1 VSIEEESMVSR
12 HTRLHDEA
20 GMSMVFVS
28 VGFLAFFAAT
38 TLAID
43 VGMFM
48 TARTQ
53 AQNSADAAAMSG
65 ATALIYNSW
74 TDRSPTGPV
83 VLSAINTAKAN
94 KVMGADVDVL
104 SSDITFPL
112 DSFGQANLVKADV
125 FRTTAR
131 LNPVDTLIGK
141 MFNVPFVDIMATA
154 TAQAA
159 PADGMTCVK
168 PFIIPDRWA
177 ENQNPP
183 WTTSSTF
190 DRYNNQGVVIANPDT
205 YTASDGWGKN
215 PLRDDRGTRLILRA
229 QQGNNIAPSMYY
241 SWKMPGEI
249 GGSFYEDNIA
259 NCNPTVIK
267 VGYVA
272 QQEPGAM
279 EGPTLSGLQTL
290 LARDPYASWDDYNK
304 KVVSDMNPSPRI
316 FPIPLY
322 NPDEFQSGKTTGRG
336 ATLIVTNWL
345 GFFLEDIQGGDVI
358 GRVFPIAGVTAAT
371 GPSAGTPLAFVIRL
385 VQ

>member
-1 VSIEEESMVSR
+1 MGIR
-12 HTRLHDEA
+12 TARLHDEA
-20 GMSMVFVS
+20 GMSMVFIS

-53 AQNSADAAAMSG
+53 AQNSADAGALSG
-65 ATALIYNSW
+65 ATALVYNSW
-74 TDRSPTGPV
+74 DDRSPSGPAVQSAMNTG
-83 VLSAINTAKAN
+83 LAN
-94 KVMGADVDVL
+94 KVMGAAVNVL
-104 SSDITFPL
+104 SSDVTFPL
-112 DSFGQANLVKADV
+112 DSYGQANLVKVNV
-125 FRTTAR
+125 FRTATR
-131 LNPVDTLIGK
+131 NNPVATLVGPV
-141 MFNVPFVDIMATA
+141 FGVPTVDILATA

-168 PFIIPDRWA
+168 PFIIPDKW
-177 ENQNPP
+177 EEKQNPP

-190 DRYNNQGVVIANPDT
+190 DRYDNKGRLLANPDI
-205 YTASDGWGKN
+205 YDPAKGYGAGDV
-215 PLRDDRGTRLILRA
+215 GTLLILRA

-241 SWKMPGEI
+241 SWKMPGAI

-259 NCNPTVIK
+259 NCNPTVINR
-267 VGYVA
+267 GYIA

-290 LARDPYASWDDYNK
+290 MARDPAAYWDVTAK
-304 KVVSDMNPSPRI
+304 KYVSTQNPSPRV

-322 NPDEFQSGKTTGRG
+322 DPDLYQQGQQTGRN
-336 ATLIVTNWL
+336 ATLIVKNWL
-345 GFFLEDIQGGDVI
+345 GFFLEDIKGGDVY
-358 GRVFPIAGVTAAT
+358 GRVFPIAGVTAT
-371 GPSAGTPLAFVIRL
+371 SGPTTAPPLAFVIRL

>member
-1 VSIEEESMVSR
+1 MGIR
-12 HTRLHDEA
+12 TARLHDEA
-20 GMSMVFVS
+20 GMSMVFIS

-53 AQNSADAAAMSG
+53 AQNSADAAALSG

-74 TDRSPTGPV
+74 SDRSPTGPAV
-83 VLSAINTAKAN
+83 QSAISTAIAN
-94 KVMGADVDVL
+94 KVMNVAVDTIASDV
-104 SSDITFPL
+104 TFPV
-112 DSFGQANLVKADV
+112 DSFGQPNEVKVDV

-141 MFNVPFVDIMATA
+141 MFNVPTVDIFATA

-168 PFIIPDRWA
+168 PFIIPDRWT
-177 ENQNPP
+177 EVQNPP

-190 DRYNNQGVVIANPDT
+190 DRYDNKGRVLANADT
-205 YTASDGWGKN
+205 YDPANGWGKDPN
-215 PLRDDRGTRLILRA
+215 RDDRGVRLILRA

-259 NCNPTVIK
+259 NCNPTVINK
-267 VGYVA
+267 GYVA

-279 EGPTLSGLQTL
+279 EGPTLSGLETL
-290 LARDPYASWDDYNK
+290 MAKDPGATWDDYDK
-304 KVVSDMNPSPRI
+304 KVISDKNPSPRI
-316 FPIPLY
+316 FPLPLY
-322 NPDEFQSGKTTGRG
+322 DPDVFQLNKQTGRN
-336 ATLIVTNWL
+336 ATLIVKNWL
-345 GFFLEDIQGGDVI
+345 GFFLEDIQGSQVY

-371 GPSAGTPLAFVIRL
+371 GPTTSTPLAFVIRL

>member
-1 VSIEEESMVSR
+1 MGIR
-12 HTRLHDEA
+12 TARLHDET
-20 GMSMVFVS
+20 GMSMVFIS

-53 AQNSADAAAMSG
+53 AQNSADAAALSG
-65 ATALIYNSW
+65 ATALIYDDW
-74 TDRSPTGPV
+74 DDRSASGPAVQSAVNTG
-83 VLSAINTAKAN
+83 LAN
-94 KVMGADVDVL
+94 KVMNAAVDVL
-104 SSDITFPL
+104 SSDVTFPL
-112 DSFGQANLVKADV
+112 DSYGQANLVKVDV

-131 LNPVDTLIGK
+131 NNPVATLVGP
-141 MFNVPFVDIMATA
+141 MFGVPTVDILATA

-168 PFIIPDRWA
+168 PFIIPDKWEEKQDA
-177 ENQNPP
+177 A
-183 WTTSSTF
+183 WTTDSTF
-190 DRYNNQGVVIANPDT
+190 HRYDNKGNVIANPDV
-205 YTASDGWGKN
+205 YDPAKGYGAADV
-215 PLRDDRGTRLILRA
+215 GTLLILRA

-259 NCNPTVIK
+259 NCNPTVINR
-267 VGYVA
+267 GYVA

-279 EGPTLSGLQTL
+279 TGPTLSGLTTL
-290 LARDPYASWDDYNK
+290 MARDPGAYWDDDAK
-304 KVVSDMNPSPRI
+304 KYVSTQNPSPRV

-322 NPDEFQSGKTTGRG
+322 DPDQFELDKQTGRN
-336 ATLIVTNWL
+336 ATLIVKNWL
-345 GFFLEDIQGGDVI
+345 GFFLEDVSGGQAY
-358 GRVFPIAGVTAAT
+358 GRVFPIAGVTAT
-371 GPSAGTPLAFVIRL
+371 SGPTTTTPLAFVIRL